1 MLISLAGLPG
11 TGKTTIARL
20 VASRLGA
27 VHLRLD
33 TVEQALVDS
42 GAHVHPVGPVGYHV
56 CRALA
61 ADHLRQGLDVVADC
75 VNPVAVTRDLWRDV
89 ALATGVGLLEVEVV
103 CSDPA
108 RHRERVRTRTSGV
121 PGMPQPTWDEVQAA
135 EHDPWTRDHL
145 VLDTATLT
153 AEEAATA
160 LLGALG
166 PRGQ

>member
-20 VASRLGA
+20 VATRLGA

-42 GAHVHPVGPVGYHV
+42 GAHTHPVGPLGYHV

-61 ADHLRQGLDVVADC
+61 RDHLRQGLTVVADC

-89 ALATGVGLLEVEVV
+89 ARDAEVGLLEVEVV

-121 PGMPQPTWDEVQAA
+121 PGMPQPAWDEVEAA
-135 EHDPWTRDHL
+135 EHDPWDREHL
-145 VLDTATLT
+145 VLDTAVLS
-153 AEEAATA
+153 AEEAAA
-160 LLGALG
+160 VLLDTL
-166 PRGQ
+166 P